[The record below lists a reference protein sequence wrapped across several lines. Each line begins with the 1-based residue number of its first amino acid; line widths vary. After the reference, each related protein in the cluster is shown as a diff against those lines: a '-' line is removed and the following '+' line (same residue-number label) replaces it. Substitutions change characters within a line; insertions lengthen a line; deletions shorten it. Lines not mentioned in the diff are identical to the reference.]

1 MHILTPEHES
11 ALIKKVQTLST
22 AIRALNSHVKKMEK
36 ILDLTK
42 GDLSNT
48 SHTTIKRLMLEF
60 HTGGNIRVEEGN
72 SSDVWYNSCI
82 DLVQS
87 RLSMKKKCF
96 KEVRVLCCRF
106 ALHWRMLTS
115 LCLALLT
122 LPLPFSRRIDCVAQ
136 LYIGGVRVNRITRI
150 HNRFLRHRFESAVRE
165 ILESETSR
173 DNEASASGGQHAV
186 STASA
191 SNSSSS
197 SGGQNA
203 SSSQVSLPHDGAS
216 NDGASIQGKLSCR
229 LFPRIIFLY
238 LIHAHLSL
246 SFSFHL
252 QASSKVPKRMLE
264 YLFYS
269 SPPKLTKQTGQSDEI
284 VRVAEDGFR
293 SPREYKSLGFDESIM
308 LHSTLDGAD
317 EERLKSLVDIRKE
330 EESMQQRQRQSQ
342 WYSDGGIVGGA
353 EGGHVQPPITGQMLL
368 VKTFV
373 GKRTEILPS
382 SSHNGGVSN
391 YLSKSNSAY
400 QVVVGDKEEDRETEK
415 EKRDAENTAASTS
428 SKVRG
433 NPAKA
438 PSPLVHFRFTL
449 L

>member
-1 MHILTPEHES
+1 
-11 ALIKKVQTLST
+11 
-22 AIRALNSHVKKMEK
+22 
-36 ILDLTK
+36 
-42 GDLSNT
+42 
-48 SHTTIKRLMLEF
+48 
-60 HTGGNIRVEEGN
+60 
-72 SSDVWYNSCI
+72 
-82 DLVQS
+82 
-87 RLSMKKKCF
+87 
-96 KEVRVLCCRF
+96 
-106 ALHWRMLTS
+106 
-115 LCLALLT
+115 
-122 LPLPFSRRIDCVAQ
+122 
-136 LYIGGVRVNRITRI
+136 
-150 HNRFLRHRFESAVRE
+150 
-165 ILESETSR
+165 
-173 DNEASASGGQHAV
+173 
-186 STASA
+186 
-191 SNSSSS
+191 
-197 SGGQNA
+197 
-203 SSSQVSLPHDGAS
+203 
-216 NDGASIQGKLSCR
+216 
-229 LFPRIIFLY
+229 
-238 LIHAHLSL
+238 
-246 SFSFHL
+246 
-252 QASSKVPKRMLE
+252 MLE

-342 WYSDGGIVGGA
+342 WYSDGGIVGGT

-415 EKRDAENTAASTS
+415 EKRDADNTAASTS